1 VAIADPAAR
10 VLLVDD
16 EPANLDLLRQALD
29 GRGYRLL
36 VATSGEDAL
45 KVARR
50 AGPAIVLL
58 DVVMPG
64 IDGYETCRRLKADP
78 ETAGAAVIFLSAL
91 SEAREKVRGLEAGAV
106 DFVTKPFQPE
116 EVVARVHT
124 HLTVQQL
131 RAQLE
136 GRNAELARELQVAR
150 ELLADARRRV
160 EGALIGSSPAVRILR
175 EAIAERAASLEP
187 LLLTGPTGAGQEA
200 VARAVHHQ
208 SPRGG
213 QAFIHVNCAL
223 LAPGQAQ
230 GLLVGPSGRDA
241 AAAGA
246 AALSPLE
253 LAESGTL
260 FLEEVHQ
267 LPAELQVR
275 LAELLQG
282 ASRARAGGGE
292 VAPDVRVVVSASA
305 EAGLQPR
312 LLAALDA
319 GAVRVP
325 SLAERR
331 EDVPELARFFLAQ
344 HARRA
349 GAVVERISDESE
361 RRLRAYRWPGNL
373 RELESV
379 VERAVLS
386 AREPVLEIDKALLD
400 EGLPLGHYRLLTKL
414 GEGAMGE
421 VWRARHQLLARP
433 CAVKLIRPDRLGAGN
448 RDAALERF
456 RREARAIAR
465 LSSPNTVRLYD
476 FGLSESG
483 SLYFVMELLHG
494 LDLFA
499 LVRRFG
505 PLPAERVVSV
515 LRQACRSLAEAHE
528 AGLLHRDVKPH
539 NLFLCRLGL
548 EHDVVKVLDF
558 GLVKSVRDED
568 AQLTVEGTLTG
579 TPAYMPPERA
589 GGGPGDA
596 RSDIYAL
603 GCVAWWML
611 TGRTVFTGDPVAM
624 ILQHVSAVPERP
636 SQVTQRPVPERLEQ
650 LVMGCLEKGPGKRPA
665 TALELWRKL
674 GEVPLESPWTP
685 ERAETWWRESL
696 PDLAGAAPGD
706 DPSAE
711 LLLDP
716 ID

>member
-1 VAIADPAAR
+1 MSGPVVAALDEPAR
-10 VLLVDD
+10 ILLVDD
-16 EPANLDLLRQALD
+16 EPANLDILRQTLD

-50 AGPAIVLL
+50 SRPSLVLL

-91 SEAREKVRGLEAGAV
+91 AEAREKVRGLEAGAV

-124 HLTVQQL
+124 HLTVQRLQ
-131 RAQLE
+131 AQLE
-136 GRNAELARELQVAR
+136 SRNAELARELQVAQ

-160 EGALIGSSPAVRILR
+160 EGALVGIEPGRARPARDDR
-175 EAIAERAASLEP
+175 ARAASLEP

-208 SPRGG
+208 SPRGR

-230 GLLVGPSGRDA
+230 GLLAGAGARTPPAAAPRPCAPWSWPSAARSTSRRSTSCRRSCRCGSPSCSRPRAAPGPSGA
-241 AAAGA
+241 AARPGRPSDREHLGPDLGGVGPPTAPSRGPRVGHA
-246 AALSPLE
+246 CACRRSPN
-253 LAESGTL
+253 APRT
-260 FLEEVHQ
+260 
-267 LPAELQVR
+267 
-275 LAELLQG
+275 
-282 ASRARAGGGE
+282 SRSSRG
-292 VAPDVRVVVSASA
+292 
-305 EAGLQPR
+305 
-312 LLAALDA
+312 
-319 GAVRVP
+319 
-325 SLAERR
+325 
-331 EDVPELARFFLAQ
+331 FFVDQ

-379 VERAVLS
+379 IERAVLS
-386 AREPVLEIDKALLD
+386 AREPVLEVDKALLD
-400 EGLPLGHYRLLTKL
+400 EGLPLGHYRLITKL
-414 GEGAMGE
+414 GEGGMGE

-433 CAVKLIRPDRLGAGN
+433 CAVKLIRPDRLGAGG
-448 RDAALERF
+448 RDVALERF
-456 RREARAIAR
+456 RLEARAIAR

-476 FGLSESG
+476 FGVSESG
-483 SLYFVMELLHG
+483 SLYFVMELLRG

-499 LVRRFG
+499 LVKSIG
-505 PLPAERVVSV
+505 PLPPERVVYV

-548 EHDVVKVLDF
+548 DCDVVKVLDF
-558 GLVKSVRDED
+558 GLVKSVGGEDD
-568 AQLTVEGTLTG
+568 AQLTAEGALTG

-589 GGGPGDA
+589 AGGRGRRALGHLLARLRGLLDARPDA
-596 RSDIYAL
+596 RS
-603 GCVAWWML
+603 
-611 TGRTVFTGDPVAM
+611 
-624 ILQHVSAVPERP
+624 S
-636 SQVTQRPVPERLEQ
+636 
-650 LVMGCLEKGPGKRPA
+650 PA
-665 TALELWRKL
+665 SRWR
-674 GEVPLESPWTP
+674 
-685 ERAETWWRESL
+685 
-696 PDLAGAAPGD
+696 
-706 DPSAE
+706 
-711 LLLDP
+711 
-716 ID
+716 